1 MIKKILVS
9 FSLVLL
15 TNCGG
20 PATALLGPAF
30 TGATTKS
37 IAQTTLS
44 FSTNHIVQNI
54 KDTSEKGKKEI
65 NKVVKKID
73 DFTENMNSD
82 DFYTSV
88 RNLYLQD
95 QRQKKERI
103 LFHR

>member
-54 KDTSEKGKKEI
+54 KD
-65 NKVVKKID
+65 D
-73 DFTENMNSD
+73 
-82 DFYTSV
+82 
-88 RNLYLQD
+88 
-95 QRQKKERI
+95 
-103 LFHR
+103 